1 MSILFTTIVSHG
13 FIPDEFMKTVLL
25 PIIKS
30 KTGDVHDVNNYRPI
44 ALVTTCSKL
53 FELLLLDFLD
63 IYLQTTD
70 NQFGFKSKH
79 ATDMCIFAIKNVIEY
94 YTSQNS
100 PVYTC
105 FLDASKAFDH
115 VNHWTLFTK
124 LINRKVPLLFVRII
138 VFWYRAQLFCFTWG
152 SCMSDSFRITN
163 GVRQGGIL
171 SPRLFAVYL
180 DELSKALIKLGIGC
194 NVGVYINHLFY
205 ADDLCI
211 LAPTAMALQQIVNV
225 CYDYGSNHDIV
236 FNAKKSL
243 CVVFKPK
250 RFKLTCPVV
259 SLAGTP
265 IPNITSVKY
274 LGVILTENL
283 RDDEEI
289 LKQTRTLY
297 AQGNVML
304 RKFGC
309 CSTEVKKT
317 LFQSYFLL

>member
-1 MSILFTTIVSHG
+1 MKRKVYLRHSIF
-13 FIPDEFMKTVLL
+13 
-25 PIIKS
+25 
-30 KTGDVHDVNNYRPI
+30 I

-105 FLDASKAFDH
+105 FLDASKAFDR
-115 VNHWTLFTK
+115 VNHWSLFTK
-124 LINRKVPLLFVRII
+124 LINRNVPLLFVRII
-138 VFWYRAQLFCFTWG
+138 VFWYRAQLFCIMWG

-211 LAPTAMALQQIVNV
+211 LAPTTMALQ
-225 CYDYGSNHDIV
+225 
-236 FNAKKSL
+236 
-243 CVVFKPK
+243 
-250 RFKLTCPVV
+250 
-259 SLAGTP
+259 
-265 IPNITSVKY
+265 
-274 LGVILTENL
+274 
-283 RDDEEI
+283 
-289 LKQTRTLY
+289 
-297 AQGNVML
+297 
-304 RKFGC
+304 
-309 CSTEVKKT
+309 
-317 LFQSYFLL
+317 

>member
-63 IYLQTTD
+63 IYLQTMD

-79 ATDMCIFAIKNVIEY
+79 ATDKCIFAIKNVIEY
-94 YTSQNS
+94 YTSQNG

-138 VFWYRAQLFCFTWG
+138 VFWYRAQLFCITWG

-163 GVRQGGIL
+163 GVRQGGIRLVNKVIEVIDCSQLRCNSNSNRLKFFKCNSNRLKFYLLHLLL
-171 SPRLFAVYL
+171 S
-180 DELSKALIKLGIGC
+180 II
-194 NVGVYINHLFY
+194 
-205 ADDLCI
+205 
-211 LAPTAMALQQIVNV
+211 
-225 CYDYGSNHDIV
+225 
-236 FNAKKSL
+236 
-243 CVVFKPK
+243 
-250 RFKLTCPVV
+250 
-259 SLAGTP
+259 
-265 IPNITSVKY
+265 
-274 LGVILTENL
+274 
-283 RDDEEI
+283 
-289 LKQTRTLY
+289 
-297 AQGNVML
+297 
-304 RKFGC
+304 
-309 CSTEVKKT
+309 
-317 LFQSYFLL
+317 FLLQFTLCYFSEGGCRKMITLHGL